1 MHFSIPSTQEFVS
14 DGSGS
19 SYTGFNIHINGS
31 FHCCLRYKQLH
42 SLHEQLKRSLPSIAL
57 PSFPPKKLLSLT
69 PNQIEQRRLSLE
81 RYIQLVGQDPVLCRS
96 ELLRAFLLNAQ
107 QESSYTECSEVT
119 LDVYLMNGYRISA
132 SVYTTDCTGK
142 VLAKACALIDLPDE
156 RACYFALY
164 LMRKEASGELT
175 IVKRLMEFEAPYIS
189 AQRWDECKLVL
200 RTGYW
205 DPCYDLE
212 LMRDRIALNLL
223 YIQALSDVERGWIAT
238 TRDLSEQLTNMQA
251 RGSKSEY
258 LEIVRKLPLYG
269 CLQFARA
276 TVDYPA
282 PNTVATVVL
291 GNKELNL
298 LTAAGKE
305 MQETKFKVTR
315 IRCWR
320 VTPIHINEEHST
332 AAVHTR
338 QQQSSQQ
345 QQPSSQPQSAT
356 ISLELSFE
364 YLMAKNQ
371 LKWITIYSEQ
381 SMLMSVCLQSIVDE
395 LLNQKNGSDP
405 AHLQNPQHVEYAP
418 LSYIRRDGS
427 NYCITDSSSTDTLCN
442 LVNNDGTSNNGTSN
456 QPAHQ
461 QQQHHA
467 SNNGSSFIRRKL
479 KEFNTTVRFKNG
491 KDSVQNEAFEWI
503 GDDDL

>member
-1 MHFSIPSTQEFVS
+1 MHFSIPSTQEFGS

-42 SLHEQLKRSLPSIAL
+42 SLQEQLKRSLPSIAL

-107 QESSYTECSEVT
+107 QESSFTECSEVT

-142 VLAKACALIDLPDE
+142 VLEKACALIDLPKD

-164 LMRKEASGELT
+164 LMRKEASGALT

-189 AQRWDECKLVL
+189 AKRWDDCKLVL

-205 DPCYDLE
+205 DACYDLE

-223 YIQALSDVERGWIAT
+223 YLQAMSDVERGWIVT
-238 TRDLSEQLTNMQA
+238 TRDQSEQLTNMQA

-258 LEIVRKLPLYG
+258 LDVVRKLPLYG
-269 CLQFARA
+269 CLQFPRA
-276 TVDYPA
+276 CVDYPE

-298 LTAAGKE
+298 LTYVGKE

-320 VTPIHINEEHST
+320 VTPIHINEDNQSST
-332 AAVHTR
+332 GGGYGR
-338 QQQSSQQ
+338 QQQSSSHA
-345 QQPSSQPQSAT
+345 SSQQKSSSSST

-427 NYCITDSSSTDTLCN
+427 NHCITDSSSTDTLCN
-442 LVNNDGTSNNGTSN
+442 LVNNDSSSNNGTST
-456 QPAHQ
+456 
-461 QQQHHA
+461 QQH
-467 SNNGSSFIRRKL
+467 STNNGSSFIRRKL

>member
-1 MHFSIPSTQEFVS
+1 MDFQTVLLV
-14 DGSGS
+14 
-19 SYTGFNIHINGS
+19 GFNIHINGS

-107 QESSYTECSEVT
+107 QESSFTECSEVT

-132 SVYTTDCTGK
+132 NVYTTDCTSK
-142 VLAKACALIDLPDE
+142 VLEKACALIDLPKD

-175 IVKRLMEFEAPYIS
+175 IVKRLMDFEAPYIS
-189 AQRWDECKLVL
+189 AKRWDECKLML

-223 YIQALSDVERGWIAT
+223 YIQALSDVERGWILT

-258 LEIVRKLPLYG
+258 LDVVRKLPLYG
-269 CLQFARA
+269 CLQFPRA
-276 TVDYPA
+276 HVDFPE
-282 PNTVATVVL
+282 PNTLATVVL

-298 LTAAGKE
+298 LTYVGKE
-305 MQETKFKVTR
+305 TQESKFKVTR

-320 VTPIHINEEHST
+320 VTPIHINEEQQQST
-332 AAVHTR
+332 AVNGR
-338 QQQSSQQ
+338 QQQSSQPA
-345 QQPSSQPQSAT
+345 PSSHSST

-427 NYCITDSSSTDTLCN
+427 NHCITDSSSTDTLCN
-442 LVNNDGTSNNGTSN
+442 LNDSSSNNGTSN
-456 QPAHQ
+456 QVTY
-461 QQQHHA
+461 QQHSTTNH
-467 SNNGSSFIRRKL
+467 GSSFIRRKL

>member
-107 QESSYTECSEVT
+107 QESSFTECSEVT

-132 SVYTTDCTGK
+132 NVYTTDCTSK
-142 VLAKACALIDLPDE
+142 VLQKACVLIDLPKD

-164 LMRKEASGELT
+164 LMRKEANGELT
-175 IVKRLMEFEAPYIS
+175 IVKRLMDFEAPYIS
-189 AQRWDECKLVL
+189 AKRWDECKLVL

-205 DPCYDLE
+205 DPCYDVE

-223 YIQALSDVERGWIAT
+223 YIQALSDVERGWIVT
-238 TRDLSEQLTNMQA
+238 SRDLNEQLTNMQA

-258 LEIVRKLPLYG
+258 LDVVRKLPLYG
-269 CLQFARA
+269 CLQFPRA
-276 TVDYPA
+276 NVDFPE

-298 LTAAGKE
+298 LTYVGKE

-320 VTPIHINEEHST
+320 VTPIHVNEEQSST
-332 AAVHTR
+332 VNGR
-338 QQQSSQQ
+338 LQQSSQ
-345 QQPSSQPQSAT
+345 PSPSQSST

-427 NYCITDSSSTDTLCN
+427 NHCITDSCSTDTLCN
-442 LVNNDGTSNNGTSN
+442 LVNNDNSSNNGTSN
-456 QPAHQ
+456 QATP
-461 QQQHHA
+461 QQHSA
-467 SNNGSSFIRRKL
+467 NNGSSYIRRKL

>member
-1 MHFSIPSTQEFVS
+1 MHFSIPSTQEFGS
-14 DGSGS
+14 EGSGS
-19 SYTGFNIHINGS
+19 SFTGFNIHINGC

-42 SLHEQLKRSLPSIAL
+42 SFHEQLKRSLPSSMVL

-81 RYIQLVGQDPVLCRS
+81 RYIQLVGQDPILCRS
-96 ELLRAFLLNAQ
+96 ELLRAFLLKSQ
-107 QESSYTECSEVT
+107 QESSFTECSEVT
-119 LDVYLMNGYRISA
+119 LDVYLMNGYRIAA
-132 SVYTTDCTGK
+132 SVYTTDCSPK
-142 VLAKACALIDLPDE
+142 VLEKACALIDLSPE
-156 RACYFALY
+156 RLCYFALY

-175 IVKRLMEFEAPYIS
+175 IVKRLMDFEAPFIS
-189 AQRWDECKLVL
+189 QKRWDNCRLVL

-205 DPCYDLE
+205 DPCYDLV

-223 YIQALSDVERGWIAT
+223 YLQALSDVDRGWIVT
-238 TRDLSEQLTNMQA
+238 TRDLLEELTNIQA
-251 RGSKSEY
+251 RGNKSEY

-269 CLQFARA
+269 CLQFPRA
-276 TVDYPA
+276 CVDYPE
-282 PNTVATVVL
+282 PNTIATVVL

-298 LTAAGKE
+298 LTFCGDDV
-305 MQETKFKVTR
+305 QETKFKVTR

-320 VTPIHINEEHST
+320 VTPIHANEDQPPNGHQSHSQ
-332 AAVHTR
+332 A
-338 QQQSSQQ
+338 
-345 QQPSSQPQSAT
+345 PQKSVL
-356 ISLELSFE
+356 IGLELSFE

-405 AHLQNPQHVEYAP
+405 SHLQSPQHLEYAP

-427 NYCITDSSSTDTLCN
+427 NHCMTDSSSTDTLCN
-442 LVNNDGTSNNGTSN
+442 VANSDNSNGTSN
-456 QPAHQ
+456 QHSSTNA
-461 QQQHHA
+461 
-467 SNNGSSFIRRKL
+467 NGSSFIRRKL
-479 KEFNTTVRFKNG
+479 KEFNTTVRFRNG
-491 KDSVQNEAFEWI
+491 KDSVHNEAFEWI

>member
-1 MHFSIPSTQEFVS
+1 MHFSIPNTQEFGS

-19 SYTGFNIHINGS
+19 SFTGFNIHINGS

-107 QESSYTECSEVT
+107 QESSFTDCTEVT
-119 LDVYLMNGYRISA
+119 LDVYLMNGYRIA
-132 SVYTTDCTGK
+132 ANVYTTDCTSK
-142 VLAKACALIDLPDE
+142 VLEKACALIDLPKE
-156 RACYFALY
+156 RVGYFALY
-164 LMRKEASGELT
+164 LMRKEASGVLT
-175 IVKRLMEFEAPYIS
+175 IVKRLMDFEAPYIS
-189 AQRWDECKLVL
+189 QKRWDDCKLVL

-205 DPCYDLE
+205 DACYDLE

-223 YIQALSDVERGWIAT
+223 YIQALSDVDRGWIVT
-238 TRDLSEQLTNMQA
+238 TRDLSEQLTNLQA

-269 CLQFARA
+269 CLQFPRA
-276 TVDYPA
+276 SVDYPE

-298 LTAAGKE
+298 LTFDGKE

-320 VTPIHINEEHST
+320 VTPIHINDEPSSVGRHLPQTS
-332 AAVHTR
+332 
-338 QQQSSQQ
+338 QQS
-345 QQPSSQPQSAT
+345 T

-371 LKWITIYSEQ
+371 LKWITVYSEQ

-405 AHLQNPQHVEYAP
+405 AHLQSVQHVEYTP

-427 NYCITDSSSTDTLCN
+427 NYCIPDSSSTDTLCN
-442 LVNNDGTSNNGTSN
+442 LVNNDVSGNNGTSN
-456 QPAHQ
+456 QSPN
-461 QQQHHA
+461 QH
-467 SNNGSSFIRRKL
+467 STTNNGSSFIRRKL

-491 KDSVQNEAFEWI
+491 KDSVHNEAFEWI
-503 GDDDL
+503 GDEDL

>member
-1 MHFSIPSTQEFVS
+1 MHFSIPSTQEFAS

-69 PNQIEQRRLSLE
+69 PNQIEQRRMSLE
-81 RYIQLVGQDPVLCRS
+81 RYIQLVGQDPMLCRS

-107 QESSYTECSEVT
+107 QESSFTDCSEVT
-119 LDVYLMNGYRISA
+119 LDVYLMNGYRIA
-132 SVYTTDCTGK
+132 ATVYTTDCTSK
-142 VLAKACALIDLPDE
+142 VLEKACALIDLPRE
-156 RACYFALY
+156 CGCYFALY
-164 LMRKEASGELT
+164 LMRKEANGELT
-175 IVKRLMEFEAPYIS
+175 IAKRLMDFEAPYIS
-189 AQRWDECKLVL
+189 AKRWDDCKLVL
-200 RTGYW
+200 RTSYW
-205 DPCYDLE
+205 DPVYDLE

-223 YIQALSDVERGWIAT
+223 YIQALSDVERGWIVT
-238 TRDLSEQLTNMQA
+238 TRDLNEQLTNMQA

-269 CLQFARA
+269 CLQFPRA
-276 TVDYPA
+276 NVDYPE
-282 PNTVATVVL
+282 PNTRATVVL

-298 LTAAGKE
+298 LTFTGKD

-320 VTPIHINEEHST
+320 VTPIHVNQEPPL
-332 AAVHTR
+332 AVVQIHPQPSTR
-338 QQQSSQQ
+338 QPSP
-345 QQPSSQPQSAT
+345 PSSKIT
-356 ISLELSFE
+356 LELSFE

-405 AHLQNPQHVEYAP
+405 AHLQSPQHAEYAP

-427 NYCITDSSSTDTLCN
+427 NHCMTDSSSTDTLYN
-442 LVNNDGTSNNGTSN
+442 IVNNDCGSNNGTSN
-456 QPAHQ
+456 AT
-461 QQQHHA
+461 
-467 SNNGSSFIRRKL
+467 NNGSSFIRRKL

-491 KDSVQNEAFEWI
+491 KDSVHNEAFEWI